1 MLEKNPKNGTMTK
14 NKKGAARKQYVCDD
28 EVKKL
33 FIKYSHKKCSCQ
45 SRRKAAVAVTGKFL
59 NNYLLNHRDSATL
72 PCAHFNARKKF
83 NICSNLFD
91 MINQSPQRYD
101 EDRTPTLMSVVSI
114 APSNGRKTN
123 CSVENPDDEK
133 SRSQRLFLRNR
144 VPAND
149 SSLKGVKNVQVRV
162 GNDKPYVI
170 ETENIRTSQ
179 RCKFKE
185 DVLSHYYKV
194 PFGKLKMNERRRRMA
209 EIGKVIFG
217 ACINRKEFKKDSE
230 DYLMHNKDL
239 VIEMVNLLDG
249 IKDYVQM
256 KTKVKVEDLQSFAVA
271 PPENDRE
278 GLIEELDCGKKEH
291 KLAIALLGE
300 TTQRGF
306 ERIRTKLKENT
317 DVSLPSFY
325 RVTKNRAKIVPIEYN
340 PVPDFDSEV
349 NQVVEDVHAG
359 EAPAVD
365 GPVMFLDMDEM
376 NAYPEEYQLELLLR
390 RFSVE
395 KTLVGAKID
404 GDYCDYVKMM
414 IEKHRKKGRVLD
426 DDGSGAVIIDS
437 IDGAEHLKSKTK
449 ITSVIS
455 FSSSLFDP
463 RWIQSREITAGSS
476 LNILTWQQV
485 RGTETIASMLPAV
498 EDYFSSKK
506 LLRESENNNHFY
518 YELHDGKMLYLLTQH
533 SQWSRKFH
541 PFLLCKCGRGEGV
554 RNNATHVCVPIS
566 HEEQI
571 TLYERSMRRWNLK
584 RHRDPTY
591 DTKKHLDWI
600 DLSNS
605 GISHFGLHPNLL
617 PRDSIRFDM
626 FHMKCAVTRKLMA
639 FLRLLLL
646 NQATDVID
654 NFLKNVLKKF
664 WNDYH
669 MYVWKNKKNFAS
681 FLGNEIALFVGNT
694 KLIVN
699 FLDSNLVQTDE
710 VKNFIKGL
718 KIWVRIFKFT
728 SKTYI
733 EDVDAIYL
741 NKVETF
747 ERDLKNFYEVGS
759 RTFLSTDGTT
769 NGSQE
774 TFYCHVLRYYVPKI
788 VRTTFNRHRLGIG
801 IFTMQGFER
810 RNKESKNCMKRF
822 SNNKGNVIMNNMKR
836 LHDVFEHEINAT

>member
-1 MLEKNPKNGTMTK
+1 MTK
-14 NKKGAARKQYVCDD
+14 KVKAAVRKQYVCDE
-28 EVKKL
+28 EVKNV
-33 FIKYSHKKCSCQ
+33 FIKYSHKKCTCKT
-45 SRRKAAVAVTGKFL
+45 RRKVAVAVTGKVL
-59 NNYLLNHRDSATL
+59 NNYLLNHRDSAIL
-72 PCAHFNARKKF
+72 PCPHFNARKKF
-83 NICSNLFD
+83 HICTNLRD
-91 MINQSPQRYD
+91 MIEQSPD
-101 EDRTPTLMSVVSI
+101 KGKEDRTPTLMSVVSI
-114 APSNGRKTN
+114 APSNKKKTDHP
-123 CSVENPDDEK
+123 VVQADDEM

-149 SSLKGVKNVQVRV
+149 SSLKGVKRVQVLV
-162 GNDKPYVI
+162 GNDKPYEI
-170 ETENIRTSQ
+170 KTENIRISQ
-179 RCKFKE
+179 KSKFKD

-194 PFGKLKMNERRRRMA
+194 PFGKLKMGERRQRMA
-209 EIGKVIFG
+209 EIAKVIFG
-217 ACINRKEFKKDSE
+217 ACIERKEFKRDTE
-230 DYLMHNKDL
+230 DYLMQNKQL
-239 VIEMVNLLDG
+239 VVEMVNLLDG
-249 IKDYVQM
+249 IKDYIQL
-256 KTKVKVEDLQSFAVA
+256 KTKVKVDDLQSFAVV

-278 GLIEELDCGKKEH
+278 GLIEELDVKKNEH
-291 KLAIALLGE
+291 KLAIALLGK

-306 ERIRTKLKENT
+306 ERIQTKLKENT
-317 DVSLPSFY
+317 DVSLPSY
-325 RVTKNRAKIVPIEYN
+325 YKITKNRANIVPIEYN

-349 NQVVEDVHAG
+349 HEDVQSVHAVEG
-359 EAPAVD
+359 PDVEAP
-365 GPVMFLDMDEM
+365 VMYLDMNEM

-390 RFSVE
+390 TFSAE

-404 GDYCDYVKMM
+404 GDYSDYVKMM
-414 IEKHRKKGRVLD
+414 VEKHQRKGRVLD
-426 DDGSGAVIIDS
+426 DDGSGAIIIDS
-437 IDGAEHLKSKTK
+437 IDGAEHLRSKTK

-463 RWIQSREITAGSS
+463 KWIQSKEVTAGSS

-498 EDYFSSKK
+498 EDYFASKK
-506 LLRESENNNHFY
+506 LLRESENNHHFY

-566 HEEQI
+566 HQEQI
-571 TLYERSMRRWNLK
+571 TLYERSMRRWDLK
-584 RHRDPTY
+584 RSRDPTY
-591 DTKKHLDWI
+591 NLKKHLDWI
-600 DLSNS
+600 DISNS
-605 GISHFGLHPNLL
+605 GISHFGIHPNLL
-617 PRDSIRFDM
+617 PRHTIRFDM

-639 FLRLLLL
+639 SLRLILL

-654 NFLKNVLKKF
+654 SFLKTVLKKF

-694 KLIVN
+694 KSIVN
-699 FLDSNLVQTDE
+699 FLEANLVQTDE
-710 VKNFIKGL
+710 IKNFIKAL

-728 SKTYI
+728 AKTYI
-733 EDVDAIYL
+733 EDEDAIYL
-741 NKVETF
+741 NKVEIF

-774 TFYCHVLRYYVPKI
+774 SFYCHVLRYYVPRL
-788 VRTTFNRHRLGIG
+788 VRTTFERHRLGIG

-822 SNNKGNVIMNNMKR
+822 SNNKGNVVMNNMKR
-836 LHDVFEHEINAT
+836 LYDVFEHKINAT